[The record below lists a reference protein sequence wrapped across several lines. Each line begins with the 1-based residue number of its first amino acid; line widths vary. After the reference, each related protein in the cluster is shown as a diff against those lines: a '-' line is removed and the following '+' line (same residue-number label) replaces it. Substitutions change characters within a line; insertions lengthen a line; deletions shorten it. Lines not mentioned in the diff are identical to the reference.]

1 MKKIILREGWLLKR
15 FPAGTEYRPE
25 ELEAAFRAPGSG
37 KDRSFSVRDFQ
48 SRYTM
53 CSWIT
58 A

>member
-25 ELEAAFRAPGSG
+25 ELEQLLERLAAGRTAAFQSG
-37 KDRSFSVRDFQ
+37 IFQ